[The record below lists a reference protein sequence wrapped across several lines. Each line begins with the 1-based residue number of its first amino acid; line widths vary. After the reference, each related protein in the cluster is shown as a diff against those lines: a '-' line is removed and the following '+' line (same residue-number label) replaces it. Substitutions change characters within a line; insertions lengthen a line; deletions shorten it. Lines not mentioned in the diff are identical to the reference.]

1 MAARDAYSTSKIL
14 NDVNIESWIVWENS
28 IELVILC
35 HDSHIALDEDEPDK
49 PTDGTSPE
57 EKAKCEKWERS
68 NRWRLMIMRSKI
80 CRNIYL
86 LDKSRTAKQMLAAFE
101 EFILLNWPFSK
112 SPQVFHRLFNTHS
125 GVLSCSMN
133 LMLYRPITLGA

>member
-35 HDSHIALDEDEPDK
+35 HDSHIALDEDKPDK
-49 PTDGTSPE
+49 PTDGTSPDQ
-57 EKAKCEKWERS
+57 EKAKYEKWERS
-68 NRWRLMIMRSKI
+68 TRLRLMIMGSKI

-86 LDKSRTAKQMLAAFE
+86 LDKSRNAKQMLAAFE
-101 EFILLNWPFSK
+101 EFILLN
-112 SPQVFHRLFNTHS
+112 
-125 GVLSCSMN
+125 
-133 LMLYRPITLGA
+133 